1 MSGRDFAGGKKG
13 YEWGDDADARPPKN
27 AKKGVTSSASSSAGS
42 AALSEVSCDALS
54 IMEWATDLLSPS
66 ENNNEQDDVFAE
78 TPKVSPLRHR
88 RIPTPSKIRSKRQGN
103 YPPEQRL
110 PKNDLPGP
118 QMKAGAPD
126 WEGTTITADAKNTD
140 EVSVMTPFGG
150 DTQRDQPK
158 TTQKY
163 NIPKSPRKLFGWDKF
178 EVSRWDAGFPEESS
192 TFSENEEGMNAMY
205 KKQPL
210 LLPRN
215 KKKLFWIGSIAVLL
229 IVIIAIAV
237 PLSKNSNNAAATN
250 GNENI
255 STELENNTTV
265 PVISES
271 SPSQSAASPE
281 SDTVDESFV
290 NGQATTV
297 PEGSNP
303 ATPQPKPSL
312 ANEPISSPVS
322 TVVESNPAA
331 SENNEPISSPASV
344 GEPIPS
350 PTSVSNQINE
360 AISPP
365 VSTAVEPKP
374 TPLSQPATAQNNEPV
389 TSPVSTAVEQKPS
402 PSQPATDQNN
412 GPVTSPVSTAVEQ
425 KPSPSQPAT
434 AQNNGPVTS
443 PVSTALEPNPTP
455 LSQPA
460 TAQNNGPVTSPVSTA
475 VEQKP
480 SPSQSATAQ
489 NNGPVTSPVSTAVE
503 PNPTPSQ
510 PATAQNNE
518 PVTSPVSTAVEP
530 NPTPS
535 QQAVSQNNESSS
547 LPASSVV
554 EYSVAEQP
562 VPSAQ
567 NNEPVTS
574 NNQQD
579 TGSNAVGEQS
589 PANSQPV
596 TVPQPTPNP
605 TKLPT
610 LPPTP
615 SCINVQI
622 KTDKFGHETSWVL
635 RDVDR
640 NRELASV
647 PEDTYGANEETLQ
660 EFCGLESGKYKF
672 IIRDKYGD
680 GLCCG
685 NGRGKFRVSLNG
697 QQMFWGGYFKKELS
711 FDILVGYDPHGTL
724 TDREYEYW
732 VSLPFWFSA

>member
-1 MSGRDFAGGKKG
+1 MSGRDFPGGKKS
-13 YEWGDDADARPPKN
+13 YEWGDDADARPLNN
-27 AKKGVTSSASSSAGS
+27 AKKGVGSSASSSAGS

-66 ENNNEQDDVFAE
+66 ENNNEQDVFAE

-118 QMKAGAPD
+118 QMKGGAPE

-158 TTQKY
+158 TTQKN
-163 NIPKSPRKLFGWDKF
+163 NIPKSPRKLFGNWDKF

-192 TFSENEEGMNAMY
+192 NFSENEEGMNAIY
-205 KKQPL
+205 KKQTL

-237 PLSKNSNNAAATN
+237 PLSKNSNNAAATS

-255 STELENNTTV
+255 STELENNATV

-271 SPSQSAASPE
+271 SPSQSAVSPE
-281 SDTVDESFV
+281 SDTVNESFV

-322 TVVESNPAA
+322 TVVESKPAA
-331 SENNEPISSPASV
+331 SENNEPI
-344 GEPIPS
+344 PS
-350 PTSVSNQINE
+350 TSVSNQINE
-360 AISPP
+360 AISSPVSTVVEQKPSPSQPATAQNNGPVTPP
-365 VSTAVEPKP
+365 VSTAVEPNP
-374 TPLSQPATAQNNEPV
+374 TPSQPAIAQNNEPV
-389 TSPVSTAVEQKPS
+389 TSPVSTVVEQKPS
-402 PSQPATDQNN
+402 PSQPATAQNN
-412 GPVTSPVSTAVEQ
+412 GPVTPPVSTAVEQ

-434 AQNNGPVTS
+434 AQNN
-443 PVSTALEPNPTP
+443 
-455 LSQPA
+455 
-460 TAQNNGPVTSPVSTA
+460 
-475 VEQKP
+475 
-480 SPSQSATAQ
+480 
-489 NNGPVTSPVSTAVE
+489 
-503 PNPTPSQ
+503 
-510 PATAQNNE
+510 
-518 PVTSPVSTAVEP
+518 
-530 NPTPS
+530 
-535 QQAVSQNNESSS
+535 ESSS
-547 LPASSVV
+547 LPAVSVV
-554 EYSVAEQP
+554 EYSVEEQP

-567 NNEPVTS
+567 SNEPVTS

-605 TKLPT
+605 TKLPS

-615 SCINVQI
+615 SCINVLI
-622 KTDKFGHETSWVL
+622 KTDKFGHETSWIL

-697 QQMFWGGYFKKELS
+697 QQIIWGGYFKKELS
-711 FDILVGYDPHGTL
+711 FDILVGYDPHATL

-732 VSLPFWFSA
+732 VSLPFWFFCALFLHQTNSCRFV